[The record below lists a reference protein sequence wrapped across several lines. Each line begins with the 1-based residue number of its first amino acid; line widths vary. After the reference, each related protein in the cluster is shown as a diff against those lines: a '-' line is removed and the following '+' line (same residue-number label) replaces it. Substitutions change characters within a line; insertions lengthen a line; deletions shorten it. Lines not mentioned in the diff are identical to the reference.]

1 MRFPHA
7 KALLLV
13 KPLKSLKRFFVEIE
27 KDAVDGGHA
36 FQDIQ
41 GDVYETLGAI
51 IVRVKRTV

>member
-1 MRFPHA
+1 
-7 KALLLV
+7 V

-41 GDVYETLGAI
+41 GDVYEMLGAI
-51 IVRVKRTV
+51 IVLGKTDSLEHHATS